1 MTRVSEWRVRAL
13 YVARRVLF
21 LLCARRDALIG
32 DDLDCFVGNRVGE
45 ESRVGSAHLCACLEG
60 SFSALLLF
68 TAGSRRRWL
77 RTEKKHRFVSVPRFG
92 TDCDAAVRPL
102 RAQPG
107 QYPRQC

>member
-21 LLCARRDALIG
+21 LLCARRDALNG

-68 TAGSRRRWL
+68 TVRLTPDNVGPGS
-77 RTEKKHRFVSVPRFG
+77 G
-92 TDCDAAVRPL
+92 RPIVAHFRPYWGL
-102 RAQPG
+102 SCRG
-107 QYPRQC
+107 

>member
-68 TAGSRRRWL
+68 TVRLTPDNVGPGS
-77 RTEKKHRFVSVPRFG
+77 G
-92 TDCDAAVRPL
+92 RPIVAHFRSFKVFSKSKL
-102 RAQPG
+102 TRLQS
-107 QYPRQC
+107 R